1 MQEFISLLQKFDELH
16 IVTDPL
22 DIYLE
27 IPHLAYLEVKKPN
40 GGKALLFTNPIHKVE
55 GRVVKEF
62 DMPVLMNVFGSYSRL
77 ELIVGTNIDEIP
89 KEIAD
94 FLHFSPPRGVRDFFL
109 QVKRFLSLRHTF
121 PKLIKSHAPC
131 SAIVYKGNDIN
142 LLDLPILTT
151 WINDGGP
158 FITMGQVYTQ
168 SLDGKKKNLG
178 MYRLQIYDRN
188 HLGLHWQIH
197 KDSNHFFHE
206 YLEAGERMPVSIAI
220 GGDPLYTWCG
230 QAPLPYGIYELM
242 LYGFIKKK
250 RPKLVSCLSNP
261 LCVPA
266 DVDIVIEG
274 WVDPKEMKL
283 EGPFGDHTGF
293 YTPIEPYPV
302 LEVSAITHKKSP
314 IYLATVVGKPPLEDK
329 YMGYLTERV
338 FLPLLQTTAHGL
350 VDYYMPEN
358 GVFHNLILAK
368 INPKYPSHSKQIM
381 HNFWGIGQMSFV
393 KHVIFVDESA
403 PDFARNIDSEA
414 IVEHI
419 LNRFSTQ
426 HLLITEGVCDALDHS
441 SPQYAQ
447 GGKLGVEAINESER
461 RDFELIDDHSLF
473 SLVYSLMPEAVILKQ
488 YFIYTKNPICI
499 IGVKKKKE
507 SIIKKVSNLHALEK
521 YFAIVCFVDAD
532 KNDLNNLYMLLWRIT
547 NNIDAKRDIS
557 IYKNN
562 IFIDATDKNI
572 CDDYHKQWPEETD
585 CTPYVIESL
594 RDKGLLDTI
603 DDDFMKRFQICNSP
617 KT

>member
-16 IVTDPL
+16 IVTNPL
-22 DIYLE
+22 DVYLE

-40 GGKALLFTNPIHKVE
+40 GGKALLFTNPVHKVE

-77 ELIVGTNIDEIP
+77 ELIVGTRIDNIP
-89 KEIAD
+89 KEIAN
-94 FLHFSPPRGVRDFFL
+94 FLRFSPPKSVRDFFL
-109 QVKRFLSLRHTF
+109 QAKRFLSLRHTF

-131 SAIVYKGNDIN
+131 SAVVHKGNDVN

-178 MYRLQIYDRN
+178 MYRLQIYDKN

-206 YLEAGERMPVSIAI
+206 YLEAEKKMPVSIAI

-250 RPKLVSCLSNP
+250 RPKLVSCRSNP

-274 WVDPKEMKL
+274 WVDPKKMRL

-293 YTPIEPYPV
+293 YTPIESYPV

-314 IYLATVVGKPPLEDK
+314 VYLATVVGKPPLEDK

-368 INPKYPSHSKQIM
+368 ISPKYPSHSKQIM
-381 HNFWGIGQMSFV
+381 HNFWGTGQMSFV

-403 PDFARNIDSEA
+403 PDFARDIDFKA
-414 IVEHI
+414 IIEHI
-419 LNRFSTQ
+419 LNHFSTQ
-426 HLLITEGVCDALDHS
+426 HLLITEGICDALDHS

-447 GGKLGVEAINESER
+447 GGKLGVEAINQSKR
-461 RDFELIDDHSLF
+461 RDFELVDDHRLF
-473 SLVYSLMPEAVILKQ
+473 AFVYSLMPEAVILKQ
-488 YFIYTKNPICI
+488 YFTHTKNPICI
-499 IGVKKKKE
+499 IGVKKGKE
-507 SIIKKVSNLHALEK
+507 SIIKKVCNLQALEK

-562 IFIDATDKNI
+562 IFIDATDKTI

-594 RDKGLLDTI
+594 RDKGLLDMI
-603 DDDFMKRFQICNSP
+603 DDDFMKRFHICNSP